1 MSSTF
6 PNTTIATPTT
16 ASYII
21 ATAIVAGVT
30 GYFIGQGSSLGIF
43 GTDVSPSS
51 KKHGSIAAGKEIGG
65 DSESESDGSDEEDQE
80 GVLATFEGNTE
91 EVKLVLVVRTDLGMG
106 KGPP

>member
-1 MSSTF
+1 MSSPF

-43 GTDVSPSS
+43 GTDVSPS
-51 KKHGSIAAGKEIGG
+51 KKHGSIATRKEIGE
-65 DSESESDGSDEEDQE
+65 DSESESDGSDEEENQE

-106 KGPP
+106 KGSP